1 MKLTVLNSSTYNPI
15 PVTSVKIVAII
26 SEKKFQ
32 VFLKTK
38 MNDEQISLMDP
49 SLPLADTSLAPPL
62 PSRQVRFVPAE
73 PPPPPPP
80 DQEFL
85 PSWQVDGSIEN
96 SSATFQAHYTMREY
110 DDQLNTMKKE
120 NLNLKLRSES
130 NHLIMNCLIIIILTG
145 FTSWRR
151 DWGC

>member
-1 MKLTVLNSSTYNPI
+1 MTF
-15 PVTSVKIVAII
+15 VKIVALYFRKEIR
-26 SEKKFQ
+26 SFP
-32 VFLKTK
+32 KTK
-38 MNDEQISLMDP
+38 MNEEQMSVVDP

-73 PPPPPPP
+73 PPPPP

-130 NHLIMNCLIIIILTG
+130 NHLIINRLILSVSTG

-151 DWGC
+151 DWAC

>member
-1 MKLTVLNSSTYNPI
+1 MD
-15 PVTSVKIVAII
+15 
-26 SEKKFQ
+26 
-32 VFLKTK
+32 
-38 MNDEQISLMDP
+38 DEQISMVDP

-62 PSRQVRFVPAE
+62 PSRQVRFVPSE

-96 SSATFQAHYTMREY
+96 SSAIFQAHYTMREY
-110 DDQLNTMKKE
+110 EDQLNTMKKE

-130 NHLIMNCLIIIILTG
+130 NHLIINPLIICVFTG

-151 DWGC
+151 DWEC

>member
-1 MKLTVLNSSTYNPI
+1 MSEEQSS
-15 PVTSVKIVAII
+15 VV
-26 SEKKFQ
+26 Q
-32 VFLKTK
+32 W
-38 MNDEQISLMDP
+38 DP
-49 SLPLADTSLAPPL
+49 SLPLADTSLAPPPL

-73 PPPPPPP
+73 PPPPPDP
-80 DQEFL
+80 DFL

-96 SSATFQAHYTMREY
+96 SSGAAGTFQAHYTMREY

-130 NHLIMNCLIIIILTG
+130 NHLIMNYLLITVLTG

-151 DWGC
+151 DWEC

>member
-1 MKLTVLNSSTYNPI
+1 
-15 PVTSVKIVAII
+15 
-26 SEKKFQ
+26 
-32 VFLKTK
+32 
-38 MNDEQISLMDP
+38 MNEEQISMVDP

-73 PPPPPPP
+73 PPDPPP

-120 NLNLKLRSES
+120 NLNLKLRSELTFPIIFIIFVLNRIYFMEERLGMLKS
-130 NHLIMNCLIIIILTG
+130 TNNQENIYKVNIDLKVHGEELKKVEHLNKTFFG
-145 FTSWRR
+145 SE
-151 DWGC
+151 